1 MWRRRGYEETKRA
14 GSNAYRARQ
23 AAPDATA
30 RHRTDEGRSLQAAP
44 FCPFRDSKSATSHR
58 AGPLPA
64 PIDNALMIELITV
77 AAASGLAGFVDA
89 VVGGGG
95 LVLIPALFAAYPN
108 AVPATLFGT
117 NKGGA
122 IWGTAWAALQFA
134 RRVTLARM
142 TMAWGMAGALAGSFF
157 GAWVVTLVSAK
168 PLKQALPFVLLAIL
182 VYTVAKKQ
190 LGRDHAPRMA
200 GRAEAIAAGV
210 IGLGIGFYDGFF
222 GPGTGSFFVFLFV
235 RVLGYDFLHA
245 SAAAKRLNT
254 ATNFAA
260 LVLFAW
266 TGHIWWPVA
275 AVLAVANVAG
285 SLLGTRLA
293 LARGAGFVRVVFIV
307 VVSALILK
315 TAWDS
320 FGPLIATH
328 A

>member
-1 MWRRRGYEETKRA
+1 
-14 GSNAYRARQ
+14 
-23 AAPDATA
+23 
-30 RHRTDEGRSLQAAP
+30 
-44 FCPFRDSKSATSHR
+44 
-58 AGPLPA
+58 
-64 PIDNALMIELITV
+64 MIELLIV

-95 LVLIPALFAAYPN
+95 LVLVPALFATYPA

-122 IWGTAWAALQFA
+122 IWGTAWAAVQFT
-134 RRVTLARM
+134 RRVTLARV
-142 TMAWGMAGALAGSFF
+142 TLGWGMAGALVGSFF
-157 GAWVVTLVSAK
+157 GAWAVTLVDAK

-182 VYTVAKKQ
+182 VYTVARKQ

-200 GRAEAIAAGV
+200 GRAEALAAGV

-245 SAAAKRLNT
+245 SAAAKCLNT

-260 LVLFAW
+260 LVLFAS
-266 TGHIWWPVA
+266 TGHIWWHVA
-275 AVLAVANVAG
+275 AVLAVANVVG

-293 LARGAGFVRVVFIV
+293 LARGAGFVRMVFIV

-320 FGPLIATH
+320 FGPLIVSH
-328 A
+328 AA

>member
-1 MWRRRGYEETKRA
+1 
-14 GSNAYRARQ
+14 
-23 AAPDATA
+23 
-30 RHRTDEGRSLQAAP
+30 
-44 FCPFRDSKSATSHR
+44 
-58 AGPLPA
+58 
-64 PIDNALMIELITV
+64 MIELITV
-77 AAASGLAGFVDA
+77 AAASDLAGFVDA

-95 LVLIPALFAAYPN
+95 LVLIPALFATYPD

-122 IWGTAWAALQFA
+122 IWGTAWAAVQFA
-134 RRVTLARM
+134 RRVTLARV

-182 VYTVAKKQ
+182 VYTVARKQ
-190 LGRDHAPRMA
+190 LGREHVPRMA
-200 GRAEAIAAGV
+200 GRAEAVAAGV

-235 RVLGYDFLHA
+235 RVLGYDLLHA

-260 LVLFAW
+260 LLLFAF
-266 TGHIWWPVA
+266 TGHIWWHVA
-275 AVLAVANVAG
+275 AVLAVANVVG

-293 LARGAGFVRVVFIV
+293 LARGAGFVRVVFIG

-320 FGPLIATH
+320 FGPLVVHRI
-328 A
+328 